1 LVSSHIHKIKLILCI
16 NDVFKKSEMANSKHA
31 HIRYNILD
39 YCFRNKSFT
48 FNELLSFLNEKIAEL
63 YPGEGI
69 STRTL
74 RDDIKVFRDKD
85 NGFATPLPENIR
97 ILRYTEPNF
106 SIAQKPLLA
115 YEQYL
120 IAAAQQL
127 LERFENH
134 PKYNRLAEAL
144 IKFQDDEEEN
154 DISKTLFYDSNEE
167 YKGIKHLKPLYLAI
181 KKKQVLQITFK
192 GFQDDIATTFEFH
205 PHILKQYNNRWFVFG
220 LNKTNEIKE
229 WSIPLDERLLKFEV
243 IEDAIYIETKVDWE
257 TFFRTMVGVVRPKD
271 AEIVKVVLRFYNGR
285 EKYFK
290 TKPFQPDYEEFFE
303 EDKQD
308 QVWFETIIN
317 KELVQQILSY
327 GEDVE
332 VLEPMELKEQV
343 RAHANSMNTYYLK

>member
-1 LVSSHIHKIKLILCI
+1 
-16 NDVFKKSEMANSKHA
+16 MANSKHA
-31 HIRYNILD
+31 HVRYNILD

-48 FNELLSFLNEKIAEL
+48 FNELLSFVNDKVAEL

-69 STRTL
+69 SIRTL
-74 RDDIKVFRDKD
+74 RDDIKVFRNKKE
-85 NGFATPLPENIR
+85 GFGAPLPENIR
-97 ILRYTEPNF
+97 ILRYTNTDF
-106 SIAQKPLLA
+106 SIAQKPLLE

-120 IAAAQQL
+120 IDAAQQL

-154 DISKTLFYDSNEE
+154 DTSKILFYDTNEE

-181 KKKQVLQITFK
+181 KKKQVLQVTFK

-220 LNKTNEIKE
+220 LNNNIAIKE
-229 WSIPLDERLLKFEV
+229 WSIPLDERLINFDVL
-243 IEDAIYIETKVDWE
+243 EDATYIGAEVDWG

-285 EKYFK
+285 ENYFK
-290 TKPFQPDYEEFFE
+290 TKPFQPDFEEFFE

-317 KELVQQILSY
+317 KELVQQLLSY
-327 GEDVE
+327 GQD
-332 VLEPMELKEQV
+332 LEIIEPKSLKKEMKDHV
-343 RAHANSMNTYYLK
+343 DSMINYYLK

>member
-1 LVSSHIHKIKLILCI
+1 
-16 NDVFKKSEMANSKHA
+16 MANSKHA
-31 HIRYNILD
+31 HVRYNMLD

-48 FNELLSFLNEKIAEL
+48 FNELLSFVNEKIAEL

-74 RDDIKVFRDKD
+74 REDIKVFRNKDK
-85 NGFATPLPENIR
+85 GFGAPLPENIR
-97 ILRYTEPNF
+97 ILRYTNPDF
-106 SIAQKPLLA
+106 SIAQKPLLD

-120 IAAAQQL
+120 IDASQQL

-144 IKFQDDEEEN
+144 IKFQDDEDEES
-154 DISKTLFYDSNEE
+154 DTSKILFYDHNEE

-192 GFQDDIATTFEFH
+192 GFQDDIAITFEFH

-220 LNKTNEIKE
+220 LNNTIGIKE
-229 WSIPLDERLLKFEV
+229 WSIPLDERLIKFEV
-243 IEDAIYIETKVDWE
+243 IEDAAHIETKFDWE

-285 EKYFK
+285 ENYFK
-290 TKPFQPDYEEFFE
+290 TKPFQPDFEEFFE
-303 EDKQD
+303 EGKRD
-308 QVWFETIIN
+308 QVWFESILN

-332 VLEPMELKEQV
+332 VLEPIILFKAIKQHTDSMKE
-343 RAHANSMNTYYLK
+343 YYYY

>member
-1 LVSSHIHKIKLILCI
+1 
-16 NDVFKKSEMANSKHA
+16 MANSKHA

-39 YCFRNKSFT
+39 YCFRNRSFT
-48 FNELLSFLNEKIAEL
+48 FSELLSFVNEKIAEI

-69 STRTL
+69 SIRTL
-74 RDDIKVFRDKD
+74 REDIKVFRNKDK
-85 NGFATPLPENIR
+85 GFGAPLPENIR
-97 ILRYTEPNF
+97 ILRYTDSNF

-120 IAAAQQL
+120 IEASQQL

-181 KKKQVLQITFK
+181 KKKQVLQVTFK
-192 GFQDDIATTFEFH
+192 GFQDKTSSTFEFH
-205 PHILKQYNNRWFVFG
+205 PYILKQYNNRWFVFG

-229 WSIPLDERLLKFEV
+229 WSIPLDERLIKFEV
-243 IEDAIYIETKVDWE
+243 IEDATYIETEVDWE

-285 EKYFK
+285 EYYFK
-290 TKPFQPDYEEFFE
+290 TKPFQADFEEFFE

-317 KELVQQILSY
+317 KELVQQLLSY
-327 GEDVE
+327 GQDVE
-332 VLEPMELKEQV
+332 IIAPKSLKKEMKEHV
-343 RAHANSMNTYYLK
+343 DSMRKYYLK